1 METRNKNARR
11 IAGLIMGIIML
22 FPVFVFGQ
30 ETIELSDPEI
40 ASVAV
45 TANQI
50 DVNYAKIALEKN
62 VSPEVKQ
69 FANSMIKDHSSV
81 IDMAVDLATKLGVT
95 PKDNALTR
103 QLLAGEQEPKVN
115 LKSLKGKDF
124 EKAYVDNEVAYH
136 EAVIGAVKDVLNP
149 QTENKELKALLVKVM
164 PVLEMHLEHAK
175 QLQAKY
181 K

>member
-1 METRNKNARR
+1 
-11 IAGLIMGIIML
+11 MGFMLL
-22 FPVFVFGQ
+22 FPVFIFGQ
-30 ETIELSDPEI
+30 ETITLTDPEI

-62 VSPEVKQ
+62 VSSDVKQ
-69 FANSMIKDHSSV
+69 FANTMIEDHSSV

-95 PKDNALTR
+95 PKNNALTQ
-103 QLLAGEQEPKVN
+103 QLLAGEKETEAN
-115 LKSLKGKDF
+115 LKALDGKSF

-136 EAVIGAVKDVLNP
+136 AAVIAAVKDVLIP
-149 QTENKELKALLVKVM
+149 QTENKELKALLVKVL
-164 PVLEMHLEHAK
+164 PVLETHLEHAK
-175 QLQAKY
+175 HLQATY

>member
-1 METRNKNARR
+1 METKNTGLKR
-11 IAGLIMGIIML
+11 ITGLMVGFIML
-22 FPVFVFGQ
+22 FPILIYGQ
-30 ETIELSDPEI
+30 ETITLTDPEI

-62 VSPEVKQ
+62 VSSEVKQ
-69 FANSMIKDHSSV
+69 FANSMIKDHGSV

-103 QLLAGEQEPKVN
+103 QLLAGEKETKAN
-115 LKSLKGKDF
+115 LKSLQGKSF

-136 EAVIGAVKDVLNP
+136 TAVIAAVKDVLIP
-149 QTENKELKALLVKVM
+149 QTQNKDLKALLEKVM